1 MFGIINY
8 GTFLLSS
15 VLLNLTPGTDTI
27 YVLSRSLA
35 GGKRQGVASALG
47 ITTGILIHTLLVAL
61 GLSALLASSPVAFGV
76 VKYAGVAY
84 LTLLGIRT
92 LVSRSSLTQEQ
103 QAGQRVSF
111 WRVFF
116 QGVLTNL
123 LNPKVALFF
132 LALLPQFVAGDQSF
146 GPLPFLLLGCTF
158 FTTSTIW
165 CLVLALG
172 ASLLNTLL
180 VKTPKVQLVMTKLSG
195 MIYIG
200 LGVYLLLGK

>member
-8 GTFLLSS
+8 GTFVLSS

-61 GLSALLASSPVAFGV
+61 GLSALLAGSPVAFEV

-84 LTLLGIRT
+84 LSFLGIRT
-92 LVSRSSLTQEQ
+92 LLTRSSLTGEQ
-103 QAGQRVSF
+103 QAGQALSF
-111 WRVFF
+111 WRVFI

-132 LALLPQFVAGDQSF
+132 LALLPQFVATDHSF

-165 CLVLALG
+165 CLILALG
-172 ASLLNTLL
+172 ASLLNTFL
-180 VKTPKVQLVMTKLSG
+180 VKTPKVQTVMTKLSG

-200 LGVYLLLGK
+200 LGVYLLLG